1 MFECSKINKAIYPK
15 QDRIIV
21 IGDLHADFKKTKMLF
36 IKLKLIDDDENWIAF
51 PKKTFVVQLGDQ
63 LDGGGR
69 GTEETKGELKLIN
82 FMEEINIKAQ
92 QVGGAVISLIGNHE
106 IMNLIGD
113 FRFASNNDINEV
125 GGINSRRQLFRPGGN
140 LFNKL
145 SCTRNVIVKI
155 GNWVFCHG
163 GILPKHIKQSQVN
176 TDQSSKSDEFINKIN
191 KLMRLF
197 LQGKITAEN
206 PDIIKYFL
214 SKDGI
219 IWDRNYGSETPNCQ
233 LWDTTSKFLNVDNI
247 VVGHTV
253 QNNINSKCDNKIWR
267 ADVGISS
274 IFETYNLQVLE
285 ILDDGVSL
293 PKNKF
298 EPIKI
303 LK

>member
-1 MFECSKINKAIYPK
+1 MFKCSKLSKAIYPK

-21 IGDLHADFKKTKMLF
+21 IGDLHADFEKAKMLF
-36 IKLKLIDDDENWIAF
+36 MKLNLIDKDENWIAF
-51 PKKTFVVQLGDQ
+51 PKKTFVIQLGDQ

-69 GTEETKGELKLIN
+69 GTEETSGELKLIE
-82 FMEEINIKAQ
+82 FMENINIKAQ
-92 QVGGAVISLIGNHE
+92 RDGGAVLSIIGNHE

-113 FRFASNNDINEV
+113 FRFASNNDIREV
-125 GGINSRRQLFRPGGN
+125 GGLETRKKLFKPGGEI
-140 LFNKL
+140 FNNL

-163 GILPKHIKQSQVN
+163 GILPKHINQSEN
-176 TDQSSKSDEFINKIN
+176 SDIFINKIN

-206 PDIIKYFL
+206 PDVIKYFL

-219 IWDRNYGSETPNCQ
+219 IWDRNYGSDTPNCQ

-285 ILDDGVSL
+285 ILDDGVSQ

-298 EPIKI
+298 EPIRI

>member
-1 MFECSKINKAIYPK
+1 MFKCSKLSRAIYPK

-21 IGDLHADFKKTKMLF
+21 IGDLHADFKKAKMLF
-36 IKLKLIDDDENWIAF
+36 MKLNLIDKDENWIAF

-69 GTEETKGELKLIN
+69 GTEETSGELELIE
-82 FMEEINIKAQ
+82 FMENINIKAQ
-92 QVGGAVISLIGNHE
+92 RDGGAVLSIIGNHE

-113 FRFASNNDINEV
+113 FRFASNNDIRDV
-125 GGINSRRQLFRPGGN
+125 GGLETRKKLFKPGGE
-140 LFNKL
+140 LFNNL

-163 GILPKHIKQSQVN
+163 GILPKHIN
-176 TDQSSKSDEFINKIN
+176 KSENSDIFINKIN

-206 PDIIKYFL
+206 PDVIKYFL

-219 IWDRNYGSETPNCQ
+219 IWDRNYGSDTPNCQ

-285 ILDDGVSL
+285 ILDDGVSQ

-298 EPIKI
+298 EPIRI